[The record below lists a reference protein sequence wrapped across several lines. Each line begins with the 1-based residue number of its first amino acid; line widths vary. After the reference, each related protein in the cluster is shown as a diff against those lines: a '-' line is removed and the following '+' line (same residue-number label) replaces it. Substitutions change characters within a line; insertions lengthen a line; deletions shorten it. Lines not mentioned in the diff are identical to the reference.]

1 MCLDFLKRGVAPR
14 TVKKNDSKGFLF
26 SLDEFNFWQ
35 KFAIHF
41 TIFRKNDITVSP
53 FYKFFI

>member
-14 TVKKNDSKGFLF
+14 TAKKNGSKGFLF

-35 KFAIHF
+35 IFAIHF
-41 TIFRKNDITVSP
+41 TFFRKNDITIN
-53 FYKFFI
+53 Y